1 MKVVV
6 KQRGLARTHS
16 NESMRNSIEN
26 SHYRVIVSYLLKD
39 ARWELPSATKNKNAF
54 LTPYYAEHIR
64 YEASNTGNFLGENK
78 WIKLQSYKPKQNT
91 KSSSFYFKERNSKR
105 KPKQLLNKQ
114 KQ

>member
-6 KQRGLARTHS
+6 KQRGIARLHS

-39 ARWELPSATKNKNAF
+39 TRWELPSATKNKNAF
-54 LTPYYAEHIR
+54 LTPYYAEHTR

-78 WIKLQSYKPKQNT
+78 
-91 KSSSFYFKERNSKR
+91 
-105 KPKQLLNKQ
+105 
-114 KQ
+114 

>member
-6 KQRGLARTHS
+6 KQRGIARLHS

-39 ARWELPSATKNKNAF
+39 TKWELLSANQNKNAF

-64 YEASNTGNFLGENK
+64 YEASDKGNFFGVKSENK
-78 WIKLQSYKPKQNT
+78 VRSL
-91 KSSSFYFKERNSKR
+91 
-105 KPKQLLNKQ
+105 
-114 KQ
+114 